1 MLEFQL
7 RILLTNHSLRQRA
20 GTELATFELA
30 HALKG
35 LGHEVAVFSPF
46 LGKFAF
52 LQAVKNRIPLFS
64 LEDRAELEK
73 FSPDVVHLQHWPN
86 HLLLNEMGIK
96 APRLFHFHG
105 ALAPLEVPPRIT
117 GSCPPWLAV
126 SDITFQSVAEGSS
139 WDGSVGSR
147 VGKWG
152 SVEPPDGMLDN
163 LVFAEGNLANVLV
176 VSNHFPPLY
185 SDWVRRAGQ
194 ELGFSTTFI
203 GSGSKVKRVSDNLLL
218 KYDAVISLGRT
229 AVQSATLGKP
239 TLLLDHLGLDG
250 WITPLSYED
259 LESTGF
265 SGSYWKDTD
274 FPYEKLLEVLRNFP
288 KSQDLAEVSRIFRKN
303 HSLPVIAK
311 QIETHLDLA
320 SKQLQSFSFERSSFV
335 SAMYISNLCE
345 VEERNNRF
353 KFGIFRLLKKI
364 LIRAFH
370 RSATTAS

>member
-1 MLEFQL
+1 MWEFQL
-7 RILLTNHSLRQRA
+7 RILLTNHGLRKRA

-35 LGHEVAVFSPF
+35 LGHEVGVFSPF
-46 LGKFAF
+46 LGRFAYS
-52 LQAVKNRIPLFS
+52 QAFKNRIPLFS
-64 LEDRAELEK
+64 LGDGAELEK

-105 ALAPLEVPPRIT
+105 ALAPLESPPHIT
-117 GSCPPWLAV
+117 GICPPWLAV
-126 SDITFQSVAEGSS
+126 SEITFQSVAEDSS
-139 WDGSVGSR
+139 WDRNVGSR
-147 VGKWG
+147 IGKWG
-152 SVEPPDGMLDN
+152 SLEPQDGMRGN
-163 LVFAEGNLANVLV
+163 LVLAEGKLANVLV

-194 ELGFSTTFI
+194 ELGFGTTFI
-203 GSGSKVKRVSDNLLL
+203 GSGSKVKPVSDKLIL
-218 KYDAVISLGRT
+218 KHDAVISLGRT

-250 WITPLSYED
+250 WITPLTYKD

-265 SGSYWKDTD
+265 SGSHLKDTD
-274 FPYEKLLEVLRNFP
+274 FTYEKLLEVLRSLP
-288 KSQDLAEVSRIFRKN
+288 TSQELAEVAGIFRKN

-311 QIETHLDLA
+311 QIATHLDLA

-335 SAMYISNLCE
+335 SAMYIRDLHLT
-345 VEERNNRF
+345 EERDNRF
-353 KFGIFRLLKKI
+353 RFGIHRLLKKI
-364 LIRAFH
+364 LIRDFH
-370 RSATTAS
+370 RSSTPAS